1 MADFVINA
9 KVSNF
14 GPSIAGLGEG
24 FVAVWTDVTGVH
36 VKGQRLSAS
45 GSLIGP
51 EFSVNTTADGDQD
64 LAVVA
69 RVRDRDSPG
78 FVVAWMSSRR
88 TVLIQ
93 RFTDEGTKL
102 GGEIQVNAFDANG
115 SHPPALGG
123 LPGGDF
129 VVCWTDRRP
138 DGGVRA
144 QMFSSSGVKR
154 GSEIMVNNEPGVHFA
169 PVLTQLDPGGFVIA
183 WQGGPQSGISGALA
197 QVFEPD
203 GKKLGS
209 EIKARFRPADD
220 KMAITFLSN
229 DDTTRIGH
237 FVLVYRAVT
246 NTPDGV
252 AQLRMVIAALFSP
265 SLEGET
271 PREIETNVTHRA
283 DATVAEDVAV
293 CALPD
298 HRIVVTWSESPHPLL
313 GGAPNF
319 DIKAM
324 TLFEEAVQNPDGTVV
339 HILTA
344 PEPQVVVPVNSVTT
358 GQQRMPSV
366 SLSMLENREHICIA
380 WHDDS
385 VSGPDQNVRAVKGR
399 VFSGTLQ
406 PLP

>member
-36 VKGQRLSAS
+36 VKGQRLLAS
-45 GSLIGP
+45 GALIGP
-51 EFSVNTTADGDQD
+51 EFSVSTTANGDQD
-64 LAVVA
+64 LAVVS
-69 RVRDRDSPG
+69 RVRDPLSPG
-78 FVVAWMSSRR
+78 FVVAWMSRR
-88 TVLIQ
+88 RSVLIQ
-93 RFTDEGTKL
+93 RFDAAGTKLGGEVQVNATDANGSHAPALGSLGGGNFVVCWTDARPDGGIRAQRFSSNGTKL
-102 GGEIQVNAFDANG
+102 GGEIKVN
-115 SHPPALGG
+115 SSP
-123 LPGGDF
+123 
-129 VVCWTDRRP
+129 VVH
-138 DGGVRA
+138 
-144 QMFSSSGVKR
+144 SG
-154 GSEIMVNNEPGVHFA
+154 
-169 PVLTQLDPGGFVIA
+169 PVVTQLDPDGFVIA
-183 WQGGPQSGISGALA
+183 WQGGQEFGSSALA

-209 EIKARFRPADD
+209 EIKARFAPVDG

-229 DDTTRIGH
+229 DDTTQIGH

-252 AQLRMVIAALFSP
+252 ARLRMVIAALFSP
-265 SLEGET
+265 SPDGET
-271 PREIETNVTHRA
+271 PREVETNVTHRA

-293 CALPD
+293 CALPN
-298 HRIVVTWSESPHPLL
+298 HRVVVTWSESPNPLL
-313 GGAPNF
+313 GGAPNH

-324 TLFEEAVQNPDGTVV
+324 ILFEQAVQNPDGTVA

-344 PEPQVVVPVNSVTT
+344 PEPQVAVPVNSVTT
-358 GQQRMPSV
+358 GQQRMPGV
-366 SLSMLENREHICIA
+366 SLTMLQNGEHIGIA